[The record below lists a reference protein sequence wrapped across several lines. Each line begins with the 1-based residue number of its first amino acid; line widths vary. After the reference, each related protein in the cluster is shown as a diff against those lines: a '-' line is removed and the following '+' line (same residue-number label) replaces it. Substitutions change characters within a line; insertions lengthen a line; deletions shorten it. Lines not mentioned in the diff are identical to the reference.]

1 MLENPWKKTKQA
13 MSNILEELEKVTRD
27 PSFSLVIPLP
37 DSGHVGKS
45 LKVGFTNWYLKLE
58 NKRGDLANSKT

>member
-1 MLENPWKKTKQA
+1 